1 MKRLVKYIFIFVI
14 FLLLSGC
21 GTSKAKLE
29 PEQFKSRME
38 NEGFEIKDASKE
50 MNYDY
55 IVKIYVA
62 KKTNYNIEYYNII
75 DEEYAAIFYQ
85 NNVEFINNN
94 IVGDE
99 KAVLEESGNNY
110 SKYTVVYDGRYKLV
124 SRIDNTVIFLN
135 VSDRYKDDIDDL
147 IERLGY

>member
-29 PEQFKSRME
+29 PEQFKSKME

>member
-1 MKRLVKYIFIFVI
+1 
-14 FLLLSGC
+14 LSGC
-21 GTSKAKLE
+21 GASKAKLE

-55 IVKIYVA
+55 IIKIYVA

-75 DEEYAAIFYQ
+75 DEDYAAIFYQ

-94 IVGDE
+94 IVGDDTL
-99 KAVLEESGNNY
+99 VFEENGSNY

-135 VSDRYKDDIDDL
+135 VSDRYKDDIDNL
-147 IERLGY
+147 IGKLGY